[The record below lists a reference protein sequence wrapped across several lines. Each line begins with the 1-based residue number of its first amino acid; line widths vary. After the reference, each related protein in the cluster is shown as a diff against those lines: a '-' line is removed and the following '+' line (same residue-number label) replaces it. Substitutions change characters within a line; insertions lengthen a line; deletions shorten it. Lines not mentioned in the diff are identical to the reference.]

1 MGPTEVFRSTSAR
14 LTALYTIG
22 FAMSVAALGAITL
35 LTMHSALTHQFERR
49 VSAESKALERAYGAE
64 GFSSVVRTVR
74 ERDQTKGALFYG
86 LMSPGLAPLG
96 GRLSGLRAPSGWSVL
111 QMRERDGDLE
121 RVRAL
126 TISLPNGVRLVVG
139 DAMKRTAAIETTVLA
154 GFCWAFAGVLALGI
168 LGGYCFSRA
177 VHRRLANMTAAA
189 DAIVQGDLDRRIPLE
204 GSGDDLDRLAGVFN
218 STLDRISSLMDSLRH
233 VSNDIAHD
241 LRTPLTR
248 LRQRLEAIPDLRDPT
263 EREAA
268 IDDALREVDA
278 ILETFSALLRIAQV
292 EGGARRAAFQSVE
305 LANLGQTIVDA
316 FAPCAEDAGQ
326 ALSFEKDAE
335 ASVIGDAE
343 LLKQMLAN
351 LVENSLRHA
360 GARARVVVRTWRRA
374 DACGIS
380 VRDDGPGVPLN
391 ERARIL
397 DRFYRLER
405 SRSTPGDG
413 LGLALV
419 AAIARLHGA
428 AIELSDAN
436 PGLDVSLAFAAWP
449 SALRFPNVAAIS
461 APNPAD

>member
-1 MGPTEVFRSTSAR
+1 VLRSTSAR

-22 FAMSVAALGAITL
+22 FAVSVAVLGAITL
-35 LTMHSALTHQFERR
+35 WTMHSALTHQFERR

-74 ERDQTKGALFYG
+74 ERNQTKGALFYG
-86 LMSPGLAPLG
+86 LERPGSAPLA
-96 GRLSGLRAPSGWSVL
+96 GRLAGLHAPIGWSIL
-111 QMRERDGDLE
+111 QMREQDGDLE
-121 RVRAL
+121 QVRAL
-126 TISLPNGVRLVVG
+126 AVRLPNGVELVVG

-154 GFCWAFAGVLALGI
+154 GFCWAFTGVVALGI

-189 DAIVQGDLDRRIPLE
+189 DAIIHGDLDRRIPLE

-218 STLDRISSLMDSLRH
+218 RTLDRISSLMDSLRH

-248 LRQRLEAIPDLRDPT
+248 LRQRLEAIPDLRRPID
-263 EREAA
+263 REAA
-268 IDDALREVDA
+268 VAGALRDVDA

-292 EGGARRAAFQSVE
+292 EGGARRAAFQSVD
-305 LANLGQTIVDA
+305 LANLSQTIVDA
-316 FAPCAEDAGQ
+316 FAPSAEDAGQ
-326 ALSFEKDAE
+326 ALSFEKEAE
-335 ASVIGDAE
+335 VAVIGDGD

-351 LVENSLRHA
+351 LVENGLRHA
-360 GARARVVVRTWRRA
+360 GGRARVVVRTWRRA
-374 DACGIS
+374 EACGVS
-380 VRDDGPGVPLN
+380 VRDNGPGVPPN
-391 ERARIL
+391 ERVKIL
-397 DRFYRLER
+397 ERFYRLER

-428 AIELSDAN
+428 AIELRDAK
-436 PGLDVSLAFAAWP
+436 PGLDVTIGFAAGP
-449 SALRFPNVAAIS
+449 SALRFPNVAENMVSNAG
-461 APNPAD
+461 D